1 MSLETTQHSFHQQL
15 RKGKQETTMKHTGLR
30 LFPEISLLLLL
41 VLSPWGPVLGKA
53 RETPQA
59 GSATGTTR
67 EALTTLVPSPQ
78 WPQALRIADFLLS
91 LQTADG
97 AIPDEPGVITVNQDS
112 NMEYAL
118 IGVGAAYAVTKNP
131 KYLTGLENGI
141 KWLAAR
147 EEMTDARWKGS
158 WRYVYSAVPPFLP
171 ISTSPGP
178 GLTDA
183 RGVDATSTLFVYL
196 LYLDQKL
203 TGSSVLA
210 QTYAPNARA
219 ALDFVIHHNLDTDGF
234 SWSSWQLSASD
245 GKWHLYQFK
254 YSADQGD
261 VFLGMQ
267 AGAILYDAAK
277 YGPIA
282 HFLKQQTPVKFFS
295 AVEQRFGLGLDEKG
309 VLVTSVYIF
318 PQGYLPWMW
327 GHGSQ
332 NQAAQRWLQSQVR
345 QDGSIVAKSREA
357 AESLSVA
364 VLGMANA
371 ALKLPQP
378 RESFDWMMT
387 RSYDPKTGGVR
398 DTADAKS
405 SEYDNVAGFCVLGL
419 LGFLPFD

>member
-1 MSLETTQHSFHQQL
+1 MHH
-15 RKGKQETTMKHTGLR
+15 RWLR

-41 VLSPWGPVLGKA
+41 LVCPWGSVIGEA
-53 RETPQA
+53 REISQVS
-59 GSATGTTR
+59 SATGTTR
-67 EALTTLVPSPQ
+67 EAMTGSVSSPQ

-91 LQTADG
+91 LQTAAG
-97 AIPDEPGVITVNQDS
+97 AIPDEPGAITVNQDS

-118 IGVGAAYAVTKNP
+118 IGIGAAYAVTKNP

-158 WRYVYSAVPPFLP
+158 WRYVYSAVPPFPP
-171 ISTSPGP
+171 IPTSPGP
-178 GLTDA
+178 GITDA

-196 LYLDQKL
+196 LYLDEKL
-203 TGSSVLA
+203 TGSSSLA

-219 ALDFVIHHNLDTDGF
+219 ALDFVIQHNLDRDGF

-282 HFLKQQTPVKFFS
+282 DFLKQQTRVKFFS
-295 AVEQRFGLGLDEKG
+295 AAEQRYGLGLDEKG
-309 VLVTSVYIF
+309 VLDTSVYIF

-327 GHGSQ
+327 GRGSQ
-332 NQAAQRWLQSQVR
+332 NQAAQRWLKSQVH
-345 QDGSIVAKSREA
+345 QDGSILAKSGEA

-378 RESFDWMMT
+378 RESFNWMVT
-387 RSYDPKTGGVR
+387 RSYDPHTGGVR
-398 DTADAKS
+398 DTADPKS

>member
-1 MSLETTQHSFHQQL
+1 MQHRWL
-15 RKGKQETTMKHTGLR
+15 RR
-30 LFPEISLLLLL
+30 LVEIPTILLL
-41 VLSPWGPVLGKA
+41 VLAQWGPPAGAA
-53 RETPQA
+53 RESSPAEDPTTGKTSGTLA
-59 GSATGTTR
+59 ARVAT
-67 EALTTLVPSPQ
+67 AQ

-131 KYLTGLENGI
+131 KYLTGLERGI

-147 EEMTDARWKGS
+147 EEMSDPQWKGS
-158 WRYVYSAVPPFLP
+158 WRYVYSAVPPFPP
-171 ISTSPGP
+171 IPTSPGP
-178 GLTDA
+178 GITDV

-203 TGSSVLA
+203 TGSSALA

-219 ALDFVIHHNLDTDGF
+219 ALDFVVQHNLDTDGF
-234 SWSSWQLSASD
+234 SWSSWQLMASD
-245 GKWHLYQFK
+245 GKWHLFQFK

-267 AGAILYDAAK
+267 AGALLYDAAK
-277 YGPIA
+277 YGTIA
-282 HFLKQQTPVKFFS
+282 NFLKQQTPVRFFS
-295 AVEQRFGLGLDEKG
+295 PADQRYGLGLNEKG
-309 VLVTSVYIF
+309 VLDTSVYLF

-327 GHGSQ
+327 GRGSQ
-332 NQAAQRWLQSQVR
+332 NQAAQSWLQSQMR
-345 QDGSIVAKSREA
+345 PDGSIVAKSGDA

-371 ALKLPQP
+371 ALKLPPP
-378 RESFDWMMT
+378 RESFSWLVT
-387 RSYDPKTGGVR
+387 RSYDPHSGGVH
-398 DTADAKS
+398 DTADPKS
-405 SEYDNVAGFCVLGL
+405 REYDNVAGFCVLGL
-419 LGFLPFD
+419 LGYLPFD